1 MIGTLVNC
9 ATILTGSFI
18 GSRLKKG
25 IREEHQEIMMQAMGL
40 AATALGINAIVKY
53 MPQSEYPVLFIV
65 SLALGGLLGEK
76 IHLEDKFKK
85 FVTGFSNGNLA
96 QGLSTAILLFC
107 VGTLSILGPMESALR
122 GDNTY
127 LFTNAMLDF
136 VTSSVL
142 ASTFGFGI
150 ALAAIVLFFWQG
162 IFLLPG
168 TAAGRCHE
176 SGDHGGDFHY
186 RRYPDLQLRPQ
197 HPGNQEFQ
205 NHEYASR
212 ISGSRSV
219 LYRQIIFINRKSK
232 PRS

>member
-96 QGLSTAILLFC
+96 QAY
-107 VGTLSILGPMESALR
+107 P
-122 GDNTY
+122 
-127 LFTNAMLDF
+127 
-136 VTSSVL
+136 
-142 ASTFGFGI
+142 
-150 ALAAIVLFFWQG
+150 
-162 IFLLPG
+162 
-168 TAAGRCHE
+168 
-176 SGDHGGDFHY
+176 
-186 RRYPDLQLRPQ
+186 RRYCCSAWEPCPFWGPWRA
-197 HPGNQEFQ
+197 H
-205 NHEYASR
+205 
-212 ISGSRSV
+212 
-219 LYRQIIFINRKSK
+219 
-232 PRS
+232 

>member
-9 ATILTGSFI
+9 AAILTGSFI

-53 MPQSEYPVLFIV
+53 MPQSKYPVLFI
-65 SLALGGLLGEK
+65 LGEK
-76 IHLEDKFKK
+76 IHLEDRFKK

-107 VGTLSILGPMESALR
+107 VGTLSILGPMESALK
-122 GDNTY
+122 GDHTY

-162 IFLLPG
+162 FFYCLALLLAGVMSPAIMAEISIIGGILIFSSGLSILGIKNFRTMNMLP
-168 TAAGRCHE
+168 AFLVPAV
-176 SGDHGGDFHY
+176 F
-186 RRYPDLQLRPQ
+186 
-197 HPGNQEFQ
+197 F
-205 NHEYASR
+205 
-212 ISGSRSV
+212 IIRSF
-219 LYRQIIFINRKSK
+219 L
-232 PRS
+232 

>member
-9 ATILTGSFI
+9 AAILTGSFI

-53 MPQSEYPVLFIV
+53 
-65 SLALGGLLGEK
+65 
-76 IHLEDKFKK
+76 IHLEDRFKK

-107 VGTLSILGPMESALR
+107 VGTLSILGPMESALK
-122 GDNTY
+122 GDHTY

-142 ASTFGFGI
+142 ASTFGFDI

-162 IFLLPG
+162 FFYCLALLLAGVMSPAIMAEISIIGGILIFSSGLSILGIKNFRTMNMLP
-168 TAAGRCHE
+168 AFLVPAV
-176 SGDHGGDFHY
+176 F
-186 RRYPDLQLRPQ
+186 
-197 HPGNQEFQ
+197 F
-205 NHEYASR
+205 
-212 ISGSRSV
+212 IIRSF
-219 LYRQIIFINRKSK
+219 L
-232 PRS
+232 

>member
-107 VGTLSILGPMESALR
+107 VGTLSILGPMERALR
-122 GDNTY
+122 GDNT
-127 LFTNAMLDF
+127 
-136 VTSSVL
+136 
-142 ASTFGFGI
+142 
-150 ALAAIVLFFWQG
+150 
-162 IFLLPG
+162 
-168 TAAGRCHE
+168 
-176 SGDHGGDFHY
+176 
-186 RRYPDLQLRPQ
+186 
-197 HPGNQEFQ
+197 
-205 NHEYASR
+205 
-212 ISGSRSV
+212 
-219 LYRQIIFINRKSK
+219 
-232 PRS
+232 

>member
-9 ATILTGSFI
+9 AAILTGSFI

-25 IREEHQEIMMQAMGL
+25 IRDEHQEIMMQAMGL

-53 MPQSEYPVLFIV
+53 MPQSKYPVLFIV
-65 SLALGGLLGEK
+65 SLAIGGLLGEK
-76 IHLEDKFKK
+76 IHLEDRFKK

-107 VGTLSILGPMESALR
+107 VGTLFILGPMESALK
-122 GDNTY
+122 GDHTY

-162 IFLLPG
+162 FFYCLALLLAGVMSPAIMAEISIIGGILIFSSGLSILGIKNFRTMNMLP
-168 TAAGRCHE
+168 AFLVPAV
-176 SGDHGGDFHY
+176 F
-186 RRYPDLQLRPQ
+186 
-197 HPGNQEFQ
+197 F
-205 NHEYASR
+205 
-212 ISGSRSV
+212 IIRSF
-219 LYRQIIFINRKSK
+219 L
-232 PRS
+232 